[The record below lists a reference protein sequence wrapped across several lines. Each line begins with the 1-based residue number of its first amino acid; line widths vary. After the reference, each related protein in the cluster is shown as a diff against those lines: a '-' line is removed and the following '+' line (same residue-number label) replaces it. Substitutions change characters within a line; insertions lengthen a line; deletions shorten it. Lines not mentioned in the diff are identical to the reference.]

1 MSRSIIPVHSNG
13 HFHTTQDPA
22 KCTAK
27 ARLFLLLLLLLV
39 LLLLLLLVG
48 GGAAAGAATNLGFHR
63 QPFLRL

>member
-1 MSRSIIPVHSNG
+1 MSRSIIPFHSNG

-27 ARLFLLLLLLLV
+27 ARLFLLLLLLV
-39 LLLLLLLVG
+39 LLLLLLVG